1 MATCVPDIIR
11 DLGQYPRSA
20 PGHHWLLDSLRC
32 YLVVMDG
39 LKHPRG
45 VLLDLGQACVRASQW
60 YQFLHPPGAACILSS
75 RGAAHCGAPR
85 ETQGPPSGVG
95 PDEESKN
102 VVPARRLTLY
112 ASTDHEHAE

>member
-1 MATCVPDIIR
+1 MPDIIR

-45 VLLDLGQACVRASQW
+45 VLLDLGQV
-60 YQFLHPPGAACILSS
+60 
-75 RGAAHCGAPR
+75 
-85 ETQGPPSGVG
+85 
-95 PDEESKN
+95 
-102 VVPARRLTLY
+102 
-112 ASTDHEHAE
+112 